1 MNKEFL
7 ELAKRATEEL
17 WDAYRIMAEMI
28 NFQKEAD
35 AKIAEQNGA
44 IDIAE
49 KIRTQ

>member
-7 ELAKRATEEL
+7 ELAKRATEES

-28 NFQKEAD
+28 VFQKEID
-35 AKIAEQNGA
+35 AKIAENNNA
-44 IDIAE
+44 LEVAN